1 LPADHWLD
9 YLTQSG
15 IRVSPERDGIRVSLG
30 MFNTPADID
39 RLIEA
44 IRARNVRSTPARA
57 AVLSNL
63 G

>member
-1 LPADHWLD
+1 
-9 YLTQSG
+9 
-15 IRVSPERDGIRVSLG
+15 
-30 MFNTPADID
+30 